1 MVTWRVPIQGPEASG
16 SFTRPLGFCPPTGGQ
31 LHTLAHGGEGAGG
44 LPPSILSNLSAHT
57 CAHSP
62 SPRLCIGR
70 VPVGLH
76 HQECT
81 RWSHTLPRMS
91 DRSPGAAAA
100 LSQLSQDT
108 DSACDWLST
117 VRPVKIV
124 IFVLTAPERGL
135 GQPERRG
142 NPSRKVGSKLRG
154 SGIANPEPA
163 SRQSLGW
170 TQAQACGAG
179 G

>member
-1 MVTWRVPIQGPEASG
+1 M
-16 SFTRPLGFCPPTGGQ
+16 
-31 LHTLAHGGEGAGG
+31 
-44 LPPSILSNLSAHT
+44 
-57 CAHSP
+57 
-62 SPRLCIGR
+62 
-70 VPVGLH
+70 PVGLH
-76 HQECT
+76 HQACT
-81 RWSHTLPRMS
+81 HWSHTLPLMS

-124 IFVLTAPERGL
+124 IFVLTAPERSL
-135 GQPERRG
+135 GQAERRG
-142 NPSRKVGSKLRG
+142 NPSRKVASKLRG

-170 TQAQACGAG
+170 TQAQACGARG
-179 G
+179 QGCACSRVSAPLAEPGSALSEFPPKRTRTPVPLPPSCPGLTA